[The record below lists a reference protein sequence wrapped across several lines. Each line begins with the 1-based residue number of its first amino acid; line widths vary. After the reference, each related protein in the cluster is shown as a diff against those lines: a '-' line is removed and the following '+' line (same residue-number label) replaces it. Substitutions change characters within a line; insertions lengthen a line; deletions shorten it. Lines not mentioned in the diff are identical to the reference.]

1 MSDDDYL
8 FSNAS
13 ELVAAFASKSLSP
26 VEVTT
31 ASLARAETVQAQYN
45 PITEFFAETALDA
58 ARKAEARYSGKG
70 PAPRPLEGVPIAIKE
85 EFALCGST
93 RSSGSL
99 LYADRVDKHT
109 DIYIQ
114 RLLDG
119 GAIPLVKTTTPEFCL
134 LGSTWSRRY
143 GVTTNPWN
151 ADMTC
156 GGSSG
161 GSGVA
166 LATGIAPIATGTD
179 IGGSIRIPA
188 SACGVFG
195 YKPPYGRNPEVP
207 VFNLDYYS
215 HSGPMARSTAD
226 IITMQALTAGQ
237 HASDIASLPK
247 PSTHVRDPNCLKGL
261 RVAMT
266 TTLCG
271 YEIDQHVAA
280 NFAAACKR
288 LSDAGAKVE
297 EVDLGWPDTL
307 PEMAETYLN
316 TLWGATLQDAAK
328 SHGDDMCPYSL
339 AYAEASLSRTP
350 REIVEANA
358 MAWQA
363 HADFAR
369 VMENFDILV
378 CPTNAATDVPAD
390 YGYPK
395 QSYKIDGQ
403 PRTGGEDKLWL
414 TSPFNMLSRLPVMS
428 CPTGFAANGVPTGM
442 QIVGHAYDDSTVL
455 NASLAYEGLLDWL
468 YDARHRPGLVTG
480 KDH

>member
-31 ASLARAETVQAQYN
+31 ASLARAETVQAHYN

-247 PSTHVRDPNCLKGL
+247 PPTHVRDPNCLKGL

-316 TLWGATLQDAAK
+316 TLWARPCRMRQNPMAMICAPIASPMQRPACPEHRAK
-328 SHGDDMCPYSL
+328 
-339 AYAEASLSRTP
+339 LSRP
-350 REIVEANA
+350 MQWPGRR
-358 MAWQA
+358 M
-363 HADFAR
+363 
-369 VMENFDILV
+369 
-378 CPTNAATDVPAD
+378 PT
-390 YGYPK
+390 
-395 QSYKIDGQ
+395 
-403 PRTGGEDKLWL
+403 
-414 TSPFNMLSRLPVMS
+414 LP
-428 CPTGFAANGVPTGM
+428 G
-442 QIVGHAYDDSTVL
+442 
-455 NASLAYEGLLDWL
+455 
-468 YDARHRPGLVTG
+468 
-480 KDH
+480 